1 MIPEITSLDLLTAS
15 EALKRQDF
23 SALALTEASLR
34 QIERLNPLLNAFIT
48 PTPEV
53 ACQQALS
60 VDALLAL
67 QPPNLKD
74 LTLLGMPVAIK
85 DLFETAGILTT
96 AGASIFSRNVPAE
109 DAQAVQKIKLAGA
122 ILVGKTNMHEIA
134 LGVTTV
140 NPHYGTCRNPWN
152 PDLISGGSS
161 GGSAVAVA
169 TGMSLAA
176 LGTDTG
182 GSIRIP
188 AALCGVVGL
197 KPTFGRVSGRGVIPL
212 SWNLD
217 HVGPLTRTVRDAARM
232 LTVLA
237 GFDPHDPASVNF
249 PVDDYSTHLEDNVRG
264 LRVAVAVGEYVES
277 IDSEVRNVVETAI
290 QAFKELGAILEKVD
304 CSWLEAMA
312 LANSRM
318 TQADGAAYY
327 REQLSFHPGMFGS
340 DVRQRLE
347 NGAAVTSSEYVLA
360 RQKQSESRRFCEQLF
375 EKYDILLLPTTPI
388 SAPKVED
395 TQAIEAARQLT
406 RFTAPFNLTGLP
418 ALSVPCGF
426 TASNLPI
433 GLQIVAKHWGEAK
446 ILQAGNAYQ
455 SVTNWH
461 KKHPDM

>member
-1 MIPEITSLDLLTAS
+1 MIQEISSLDLLTAS
-15 EALKRQDF
+15 EALRRHDLT
-23 SALALTEASLR
+23 ALALAEASLR
-34 QIERLNPLLNAFIT
+34 RIERLNPLLNAFIT
-48 PTPEV
+48 PTPEL

-60 VDALLAL
+60 ADALLAL
-67 QPPNLKD
+67 QPANINELA
-74 LTLLGMPVAIK
+74 LLGMPIAIK

-96 AGASIFSRNVPAE
+96 AGASFFSKNVPVE
-109 DAQAVQKIKLAGA
+109 DAQAVVRIKLGGG
-122 ILVGKTNMHEIA
+122 ILVGKTNLHEIA

-197 KPTFGRVSGRGVIPL
+197 KPTFGRVSLQGVVPL

-237 GFDPHDPASVNF
+237 GFDSRDPSSVNS
-249 PVDDYSTHLEDNVRG
+249 PVDDYSTHLDDDIRG
-264 LRVAVAVGEYVES
+264 MRVAVAVGEYVES
-277 IDSEVRNVVETAI
+277 IDPEVGSAVETVV
-290 QAFKELGAILEKVD
+290 QVFKELGATLEKVD
-304 CSWLEAMA
+304 GSWLGDMA

-318 TQADGAAYY
+318 TQADGAAYH
-327 REQLSFHPGMFGS
+327 RERLSLHPETFGS
-340 DVRQRLE
+340 DVLQRLE
-347 NGAAVTSSEYVLA
+347 NGAAVTSTEYALA
-360 RQKQSESRRFCEQLF
+360 RRKQMESRRFFEQFF
-375 EKYDILLLPTTPI
+375 EKYDLFLLPTTPI
-388 SAPKVED
+388 PAPTIEG

-426 TASNLPI
+426 TAGNLPI
-433 GLQIVAKHWGEAK
+433 GVQIVAKHWGEARV
-446 ILQAGNAYQ
+446 LQAGNAYQ
-455 SVTNWH
+455 SLTDWH
-461 KKHPDM
+461 KKHPAM